1 MSPVGFHQK
10 LGIATALVVGAVLP
24 FLFAPLLAKA
34 AIRLGWSAP
43 HLVVILISF
52 GLTVVAC
59 VLLYVPF
66 RWMGQRRLRLGLERV
81 QRAIGEAESDGSPS
95 AFDDAWD
102 QALEL
107 HRSFPFESVEG
118 LIQRL
123 AAEHPDIER
132 ALDRKPPRP
141 SKPQRLTIPRNDPIL
156 GELRYVPEILYWR
169 GRVPFAPL
177 GQMIT
182 VDVGN
187 DGEGLFARQ
196 RGWYQELER
205 RYDALQPQIAQLLQ
219 SESPSA
225 ETFDRFRLDRVN
237 FPDHPTEDPTLALG
251 YKSPAT
257 RWAYWVSVENW
268 KPLEVDRVRKSVWE
282 PNP

>member
-1 MSPVGFHQK
+1 
-10 LGIATALVVGAVLP
+10 VLP
-24 FLFAPLLAKA
+24 FLVAPLLANA
-34 AIRLGWSAP
+34 ATRLGWSAP
-43 HLVVILISF
+43 HLVLILISF
-52 GLTVVAC
+52 SLTVVAC

-66 RWMGQRRLRLGLERV
+66 RSMGERQLRLGLERV
-81 QRAIGEAESDGSPS
+81 RRAIGEAESDGSPS
-95 AFDDAWD
+95 GFDDAWD
-102 QALEL
+102 QALAL
-107 HRSFPFESVEG
+107 HRSFPVDSVED

-132 ALDRKPPRP
+132 ALERNPPRP
-141 SKPQRLTIPRNDPIL
+141 TKGQRLTIRRNDPVL
-156 GELRYVPEILYWR
+156 GELRYAPAILYWR

-196 RGWYQELER
+196 RVWYQELEC
-205 RYDALQPQIAQLLQ
+205 RYDALQPQIALLLQ
-219 SESPSA
+219 SESPGA
-225 ETFDRFRLDRVN
+225 ETLDRLRLDRVN

-268 KPLEVDRVRKSVWE
+268 KPLEVERVRKSVWE
-282 PNP
+282 PGS